1 MKQRA
6 PSAEAVATITIDRI
20 AAGGD
25 GVGRLDGL
33 AVFVPR
39 TAPGD
44 VAQIA
49 YRVQGRL
56 GRGRVLQRLT
66 SSAERV
72 DAACAHYDAD
82 QCGGCQLQHLNSD
95 SQRVARQHIVQESLA
110 RIARREIALP
120 SLTSGVDWGYRGRLT
135 LTLQQKGGR
144 WIGGL
149 HPHDDARR
157 IFSLD
162 ACPIAHPALVAVW
175 HIVRSQIKQ
184 HAMPAASPLRLS
196 LRLDPHANSTSSG
209 TDVAVVVQG
218 GMSWDA
224 SSEFAA
230 SVLKASRVA
239 NANANGSANAPA
251 NATANATA
259 NAGPS
264 RISSVWWTN
273 DQGVTTWC
281 GGDTSSVTPTADL
294 ETADDSSTA
303 QQVDFAPSATEALA
317 FAQVNE
323 AVADALRARVFGA
336 VTEFRPARVL
346 DAYAGTGPLTE
357 QLALAGVEVVA
368 IESDRAGANAAI
380 ARMAQ
385 HDEAARKRVRV
396 VCDLVERALPTSS
409 SKLPDVVVV
418 NPPRRGVDARVTSWL
433 DAAPRTVRGVVYISC
448 NPATLARD
456 LARMKS
462 WTIAHVECF
471 DMFPQTAHVETVCV
485 LQRTTDQEAA

>member
-6 PSAEAVATITIDRI
+6 ASAEAVATITIDRI

-44 VAQIA
+44 TAQIA

-66 SSAERV
+66 SSPERV
-72 DAACAHYDAD
+72 EATCAHYDAD
-82 QCGGCQLQHLNSD
+82 QCGGCQLQHLNSA
-95 SQRVARQHIVQESLA
+95 SQRSARQHIVQETLA
-110 RIARREIALP
+110 RIARREIPLP
-120 SLTSGVDWGYRGRLT
+120 SLTSGVEWEYRGRLT

-149 HPHDDARR
+149 HPHNDARR
-157 IFSLD
+157 IFSLEE
-162 ACPIAHPALVAVW
+162 CQIAHPALVAVW
-175 HIVRSQIKQ
+175 HIVRSQFKQ
-184 HAMPAASPLRLS
+184 HAMPAASPLRVS
-196 LRLDPHANSTSSG
+196 LRLDPDTSSSSDG

-218 GMSWDA
+218 GMSWAA
-224 SSEFAA
+224 SAEFAA

-239 NANANGSANAPA
+239 NSGTTLSADRP
-251 NATANATA
+251 
-259 NAGPS
+259 

-281 GGDTSSVTPTADL
+281 GGDQSSVTPTADL
-294 ETADDSSTA
+294 ETADDTTA
-303 QQVDFAPSATEALA
+303 TQQIDFAPSATEALA
-317 FAQVNE
+317 FAQVNQD
-323 AVADALRARVFGA
+323 VADALRARVYAA
-336 VTEFRPARVL
+336 VTDFRPTRVL

-380 ARMAQ
+380 ARMAK
-385 HDEAARKRVRV
+385 HDESSRNRVRV

-433 DAAPRTVRGVVYISC
+433 DAAPPSVRGVVYISC

-462 WTIAHVECF
+462 WEIAHVECF

-485 LQRTTDQEAA
+485 LRRTTDQEDA

>member
-6 PSAEAVATITIDRI
+6 ASAEAVATIAIDRI

-44 VAQIA
+44 IAQIA

-66 SSAERV
+66 SSPDRV
-72 DAACAHYDAD
+72 DATCAHYDAD
-82 QCGGCQLQHLNSD
+82 QCGGCQLQHLGRD
-95 SQRVARQHIVQESLA
+95 SQRAARQHIVQETLA

-120 SLTSGVDWGYRGRLT
+120 SLTSGVEWGYRGRLT

-149 HPHDDARR
+149 HPHDDPRR
-157 IFSLD
+157 IFSLEQ
-162 ACPIAHPALVAVW
+162 CSIAHPALVAVW
-175 HIVRSQIKQ
+175 HLVRSQFKQ
-184 HAMPAASPLRLS
+184 HEMPVATPLRLS
-196 LRLDPHANSTSSG
+196 LRLDPNTSSPSEG

-218 GMSWDA
+218 GMSWNA
-224 SSEFAA
+224 SGEFAT

-239 NANANGSANAPA
+239 NGGAQPSAD
-251 NATANATA
+251 TA
-259 NAGPS
+259 

-281 GGDTSSVTPTADL
+281 GGDQSTSTPTADL
-294 ETADDSSTA
+294 ETTDDTSAT
-303 QQVDFAPSATEALA
+303 QQIDFAPSATEALA
-317 FAQVNE
+317 FAQVNQE
-323 AVADALRARVFGA
+323 VADALRARVFAA
-336 VTEFRPARVL
+336 VTQFRPTRVL

-357 QLALAGVEVVA
+357 QLALAGVDVVA
-368 IESDRAGANAAI
+368 IESDRAGANAAV
-380 ARMAQ
+380 ARMAN
-385 HDEAARKRVRV
+385 HDAGARGRVRV
-396 VCDLVERALPTSS
+396 VCDLVERALPASRS
-409 SKLPDVVVV
+409 NLPDVVVV
-418 NPPRRGVDARVTSWL
+418 NPPRRGVDARVSAWL

-456 LARMKS
+456 LARMTS